1 MSALDE
7 GLRRVW
13 YLLNRRRFDR
23 ALAEEM
29 DAHREMMREPAW
41 FGNTLRLRERSRDAW
56 GWVWV
61 DDLARD
67 IRLAARALRRT
78 PGFTIV
84 TLVSL
89 VIGLTLA
96 ASTIAVAN
104 AYLIRSLPYPEA
116 DRLYHVMYAPPGPYE
131 PGGMSALDWKS
142 VSDVVEYPVTAGS
155 ATVYLGDGGPEQ
167 PIRALQ
173 VNTGF
178 MQGLGVRASLGR
190 TFNAEEFAPTS
201 DRAVMI
207 GDGVW
212 RERFGADSSVIGRV
226 FRAEAGDGRAE
237 AQKFRIV
244 GVLPPGFWFGRGSGA
259 LVDILMPLTEP
270 ARTYMVRLRPGVP
283 VGLAE
288 RRITDAARAVGT
300 SLTTD
305 WTGVHLESAH
315 ERYVGPVRPVLLGA
329 TLVAGIVLLIACTNV
344 AVLVLLRA
352 LHRQKEMAVRV
363 ALGAERRHI
372 VRVLAAE
379 SAWLCG
385 GAIVLV
391 ATLIAFLLRPLAP
404 LIERQLGRPAPGGES
419 SIGVD
424 STVLMAMA
432 VAAVVIALSLCLVP
446 LATPWRRHL
455 ADTLRASG
463 RADTDRASMH
473 RIRGALVGL
482 ELAGSL
488 MLLVACGMMIRSVMQ
503 MVGTDLGFR
512 TDGLARVRVVVP
524 ARIYPDDESRYSFYR
539 RVTQQAGSLAGGRVA
554 LTSWPPFAESLTFP
568 VIDESGG
575 ARAKAGVTAVGPD
588 YFAVLRIGVREGRVF
603 SAQDRE
609 GNDPVAVISDAL
621 ARRLWPGASAVG
633 HRIRAVDRVGTATP
647 SATWRTV
654 VGVVGD
660 VRQDYTD
667 TDVADVYV
675 PFFQVPSDRYGNFY
689 VETRA
694 PTIALTTAL
703 RAALS
708 ETDGQAL
715 VRDVLRADD
724 ENRQLLG
731 TRFLTALLSA
741 FALFAA
747 FLAVVGMYGVIAYA
761 VGRRQREFAIRV
773 ALGATRQAV
782 TSLSMRSGGLVLAL
796 GLAAGTVAALGA
808 GRLLRSELYGV
819 PPVDLWSLLGA
830 GGLLALAGLLA
841 IWLPAHRAASVDP
854 VVVLREQ

>member
-1 MSALDE
+1 MSALGE

-29 DAHREMMREPAW
+29 EAHREMMREPAR

-67 IRLAARALRRT
+67 VRLAARALRRT

-84 TLVSL
+84 TLASL

-116 DRLYHVMYAPPGPYE
+116 DRLYHVMYALPGPYE

-142 VSDVVEYPVTAGS
+142 VNDVVEYPVTAAS
-155 ATVYLGDGGPEQ
+155 ATVYLADGGLEQ
-167 PIRALQ
+167 PFRARR

-178 MQGLGVRASLGR
+178 MQALGVRASLGR
-190 TFNAEEFAPTS
+190 TFSTEEVAPTS

-212 RERFGADSSVIGRV
+212 RERFGADSGVIGRV
-226 FRAEAGDGRAE
+226 FRAEGGSGRAE
-237 AQKFRIV
+237 AQTFRIV
-244 GVLPPGFWFGRGSGA
+244 GVLPPGFWYGRGSSA

-270 ARTYMVRLRPGVP
+270 ERTYMVRLRPGVP

-288 RRITDAARAVGT
+288 RRITGAARAVGT
-300 SLTTD
+300 SLTAD
-305 WTGVHLESAH
+305 WSGVRLESAH

-329 TLVAGIVLLIACTNV
+329 TIVAGIVLLIACTNV

-363 ALGAERRHI
+363 ALGAGRRHI
-372 VRVLAAE
+372 ARVLAAE

-391 ATLIAFLLRPLAP
+391 VTLAAFLLRPLAP
-404 LIERQLGRPAPGGES
+404 LIERQLGRPAPGGAS

-424 STVLMAMA
+424 STVLTGLAFAA
-432 VAAVVIALSLCLVP
+432 VAIALSLCLVP

-455 ADTLRASG
+455 ADTLRSAG
-463 RADTDRASMH
+463 RADTDRASMR
-473 RIRGALVGL
+473 RIRGALIGL
-482 ELAGSL
+482 ELAGSF
-488 MLLVACGMMIRSVMQ
+488 MLLVACGMMLRSVVQ
-503 MVGTDLGFR
+503 MIDTDLGFR

-524 ARIYPDDESRYSFYR
+524 ARTYPDDKSRYAFYR
-539 RVTQQAGSLAGGRVA
+539 RVTGQASSIAGGKVA
-554 LTSWPPFAESLTFP
+554 LTSWPPFVESLAFP

-588 YFAVLRIGVREGRVF
+588 YFAVLRIAVREGRVF

-609 GNDPVAVISDAL
+609 GAEPVAVIGGAV

-633 HRIRAVDRVGTATP
+633 HRVRVVERAGTDTP
-647 SATWRTV
+647 SDTWRTI
-654 VGVVGD
+654 VGVVDD
-660 VRQDYTD
+660 VRQGYAD

-675 PFFQVPSDRYGNFY
+675 PFFQVPPDVYGAFY
-689 VETRA
+689 VQTAA
-694 PTIALTTAL
+694 PAITLATSL
-703 RAALS
+703 RAAVS
-708 ETDGQAL
+708 ETDSQAL

-773 ALGATRQAV
+773 ALGATRQTV
-782 TSLSMRSGGLVLAL
+782 TALSMRSGGLVLAL
-796 GLAAGTVAALGA
+796 GLAAGGVAASGA
-808 GRLLRSELYGV
+808 GRVLRSQLYGV
-819 PPVDLWSLLGA
+819 PQVDLWSLLGA

-854 VVVLREQ
+854 VTVLREQ